1 MADNLI
7 DDIMGEY
14 NNKPNDLA
22 SNQQQMQWNN
32 QYNENIQNYEQ
43 TQPIPQMH
51 HQIQYYH
58 LNENMQTH
66 TPNSN
71 QYQINQAQVELM
83 PTTIVLSN
91 NMNSS
96 NNGNILL
103 APIINENQINYI
115 PANQTNIINIQQL
128 DTNNQYDLNQHQNS
142 ILISAPLIADSNTN
156 SQIQFFNNTTD
167 NHSFIEQNQP
177 AKRVRKNLKDILSD
191 APKLLNQDVQ
201 FFKQNINPDGLNN
214 ENSFNKTKHR
224 SINSIINSN
233 ENNIASTPVL
243 SPLTPQSQAAS
254 PQFLL
259 QQQQQQQSQ
268 LTLAQLANDSISSNG
283 QHLILDQDKIIHINP
298 SNIQIVLDKKDLV
311 APSQTVVYQ
320 TLGETTTASM
330 RKVPSS
336 SSVTSMD
343 VKSQS
348 MVQSLP
354 KSPPVVKEKKSKSI
368 KQHINNENEF
378 KLSKNQIN
386 VDELTPKKF
395 KYPKRTAHNAIEKKY
410 RSSINDKINELK
422 VRVAGPDAKVR
433 RCFFFGDIF
442 VISNL

>member
-7 DDIMGEY
+7 DYIMGEY

-22 SNQQQMQWNN
+22 QNQQQMQWNN

-43 TQPIPQMH
+43 TQPMH

-128 DTNNQYDLNQHQNS
+128 DANNQYDLNQHQNS

-167 NHSFIEQNQP
+167 NQPFIEQNQP

-201 FFKQNINPDGLNN
+201 FFKQNINPDGLNS

-259 QQQQQQQSQ
+259 QQQSQ
-268 LTLAQLANDSISSNG
+268 LTLAQLANDSISSNS

-311 APSQTVVYQ
+311 APSQTGVYQ
-320 TLGETTTASM
+320 TLGETTTASAM

-336 SSVTSMD
+336 SSVTNMD
-343 VKSQS
+343 VKSKS
-348 MVQSLP
+348 MVQP
-354 KSPPVVKEKKSKSI
+354 NSPPVVKEKKSKSI

-378 KLSKNQIN
+378 KLSKNQMN

-433 RCFFFGDIF
+433 RCFILEDNF
-442 VISNL
+442 VMF